1 MSGVIYA
8 KRPKISGD
16 VRELDTRFRTIDST
30 VNQLKVYMS
39 GSGSVRMQKVEE
51 YVDDKEIVDITHNLG
66 YQPFFAGWFKLAT
79 GSEWKKIP
87 SRITTLIG
95 EEQETFFSAMGRPSD
110 NILQLHFYTAS
121 IFGPMYDIYL
131 DYKYIIYVDPYRD
144 AW

>member
-8 KRPKISGD
+8 KRPNISGD

-66 YQPFFAGWFKLAT
+66 YQPFFAGWFKLAN
-79 GSEWKKIP
+79 GSKWTKIP
-87 SRITTLIG
+87 SVITVNIG

>member
-79 GSEWKKIP
+79 GSEWTKIP
-87 SRITTLIG
+87 SGITTLIG
-95 EEQETFFSAMGRPSD
+95 EKYETFAGAMSRPSD
-110 NILQLHFYTAS
+110 NILQLHFYTYS

-131 DYKYIIYVDPYRD
+131 DYKYVIYVDPYKD

>member
-51 YVDDKEIVDITHNLG
+51 YVDDKEIIDIAHNLG

-79 GSEWKKIP
+79 GSEWTKIP
-87 SRITTLIG
+87 SGITTLIG
-95 EEQETFFSAMGRPSD
+95 EEYEIFSGAMSRPSD
-110 NILQLHFYTAS
+110 NILQLHFYTCS